1 MKLLPI
7 IIHKDNLKN
16 DANGR
21 NYVGLV
27 YINHTRPCWKAVLC
41 QEIYEA
47 MLKLNPIRFFRVL
60 FNESHKLEMELYSH
74 EIETQAAVYLYGVEE
89 EDYRW
94 KEAYVIS
101 KGYGFNIDTDQ
112 AYDRMLSYKQKAF
125 WQARVYIRDYDL

>member
-7 IIHKDNLKN
+7 IIHKENLKN

-27 YINHTRPCWKAVLC
+27 YINDTRPCYKAVLC

-47 MLKLNPIRFFRVL
+47 CIKLNPINFFRVL
-60 FNESHKLEMELYSH
+60 FSESYRLEMELYSH
-74 EIETQAAVYLYGVEE
+74 EIETQAAVDLYDVD
-89 EDYRW
+89 EDEYRW

-112 AYDRMLSYKQKAF
+112 AYDRMLQYSHKAK
-125 WQARVYIRDYDL
+125 WQARIYIRDYDL